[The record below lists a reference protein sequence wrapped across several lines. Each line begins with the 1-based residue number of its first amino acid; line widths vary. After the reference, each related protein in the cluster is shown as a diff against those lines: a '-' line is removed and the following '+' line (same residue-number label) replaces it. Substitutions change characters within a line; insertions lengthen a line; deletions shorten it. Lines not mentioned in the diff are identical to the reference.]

1 MIISIE
7 LLLPS
12 RLVHA
17 QNLTIGA
24 LEQAVN
30 MSGVFI
36 ANFEHISRLLLVFLL
51 LTLSR
56 QMPTGLKER

>member
-36 ANFEHISRLLLVFLL
+36 ANFEHISCLLLVFLL

>member
-51 LTLSR
+51 LTLIR

>member
-36 ANFEHISRLLLVFLL
+36 ANFEHISRLLLVFLS

>member
-24 LEQAVN
+24 LEQGVN

-36 ANFEHISRLLLVFLL
+36 VNFEHISRLLLVFAL
-51 LTLSR
+51 LTLSK
-56 QMPTGLKER
+56 QMPTGLKEW

>member
-36 ANFEHISRLLLVFLL
+36 ANFEHISRLFLVFLL